1 MVKKQQNISINILA
15 VLVLLFSLLLLSV
28 GVGNAWF
35 TSSQERG
42 IKISVRVDEY
52 NVKLYQLTT
61 VEQQE
66 NATLVYTYNKNN
78 KNSTSN
84 YINLDYESL
93 VPEEFINLKLK
104 LVNEDNGA
112 GVLLRYSLK
121 LYACGVDEDTLIPI
135 NITLGSDFLQN
146 EDYCY
151 YVDESEVNKTF
162 VKPNE
167 TILCTGF
174 KIPYS
179 SFKLLNGGET
189 VRLELLLE
197 CADPNLGF

>member
-15 VLVLLFSLLLLSV
+15 VLILLLSLLLLSV

-35 TSSQERG
+35 TSSQDRG

-52 NVKLYQLTT
+52 NVKLYQLDI
-61 VEQQE
+61 QE
-66 NATLVYTYNKNN
+66 NSTLIYTYSKNN
-78 KNSTSN
+78 KNETDN
-84 YINLDYESL
+84 YINLNSDIL
-93 VPEEFINLKLK
+93 APEQFINLKLK
-104 LVNEDNGA
+104 LVNEDSGA
-112 GVLLRYSLK
+112 GVHLRYSLK

-146 EDYCY
+146 EDYFY
-151 YVDESEVNKTF
+151 YVDNQDEHKTF
-162 VKPNE
+162 AKPNE

-179 SFKLLNGGET
+179 SFQLFNGGET
-189 VRLELLLE
+189 IRIELVIE
-197 CADPNLGF
+197 CVDPNVGF